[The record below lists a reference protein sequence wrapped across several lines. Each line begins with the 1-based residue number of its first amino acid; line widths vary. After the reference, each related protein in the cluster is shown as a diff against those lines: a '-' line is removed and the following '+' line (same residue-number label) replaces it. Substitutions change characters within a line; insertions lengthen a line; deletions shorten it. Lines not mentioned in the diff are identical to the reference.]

1 MIKNAKLYFLKS
13 CRWNV
18 TSVNHSTFKLNGFI
32 HCSPLLEQVYS
43 SLCEKQVL
51 ERAQR
56 RKGPGAQVF
65 EEWLRELGLFSWEKR
80 RLRVDLNALY
90 NCLKGGC
97 SKLRVGLCSL
107 GQWYRMS
114 GDSLKLHQWRYRLD
128 IRKNF
133 FSERVLRYWYRLP
146 REVVMSPSL
155 EVFKECVDIA
165 LKNIV
170 QWAFW
175 WWVVVE
181 LGDLRDLLH

>member
-80 RLRVDLNALY
+80 RLRVSTLMLSTTVWKEVVASCELASAPWGSDIGWVVIVSS
-90 NCLKGGC
+90 CTSEGTGWI
-97 SKLRVGLCSL
+97 L
-107 GQWYRMS
+107 GKIS
-114 GDSLKLHQWRYRLD
+114 SLKECWD
-128 IRKNF
+128 IGTGCPGK
-133 FSERVLRYWYRLP
+133 
-146 REVVMSPSL
+146 
-155 EVFKECVDIA
+155 
-165 LKNIV
+165 
-170 QWAFW
+170 
-175 WWVVVE
+175 
-181 LGDLRDLLH
+181 